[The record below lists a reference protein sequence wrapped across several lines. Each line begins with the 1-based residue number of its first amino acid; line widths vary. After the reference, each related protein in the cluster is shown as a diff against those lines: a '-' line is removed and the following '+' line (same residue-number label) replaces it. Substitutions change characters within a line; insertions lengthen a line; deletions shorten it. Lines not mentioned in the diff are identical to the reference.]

1 MKHLL
6 KKKKLQESMPPG
18 NNHENGK
25 WFLRIG
31 KELRKHSQLGH
42 NLYLRER
49 EKNMFGLGLSGGF
62 PAVTT
67 CYESHGL
74 MANKKL
80 PEKGE
85 VQIEIMLLVHASPLN
100 TG

>member
-1 MKHLL
+1 
-6 KKKKLQESMPPG
+6 
-18 NNHENGK
+18 
-25 WFLRIG
+25 
-31 KELRKHSQLGH
+31 
-42 NLYLRER
+42 
-49 EKNMFGLGLSGGF
+49 MFGLGLSGGF